1 MNEPNG
7 TQIMVASKTWR
18 TSKVARLVKRGMLF
32 FLAEAAMSNALVLR
46 AELTYPSFKTVFVRE
61 AIRVIENR

>member
-1 MNEPNG
+1 M
-7 TQIMVASKTWR
+7 IASKTWR